1 MKCALWLFAL
11 APFATLQAADQISAD
26 VAGVRAQI
34 SADGQIAVDIGDVDG
49 KPLVSIENSRQEGHY
64 DCAGRHVSISGKH
77 NQLVLTGECP
87 FVDVSGDENKV
98 VIDRLGELS
107 VAGDGNTVLWR
118 EGIGGIA
125 PQVGDDGEDNQLQVE
140 PSR

>member
-11 APFATLQAADQISAD
+11 APFAASQAASQLSAEL
-26 VAGVRAQI
+26 AGVRAQI
-34 SADGQIAVDIGDVDG
+34 SADGQISVDIGDVDG

-64 DCAGRHVSISGKH
+64 DCAGRHVSISGKR
-77 NQLVLTGECP
+77 NRLVLTGECP
-87 FVDVSGDENKV
+87 FVDLSGDENKV
-98 VIDRLGELS
+98 VVDRLGELS

-118 EGIGGIA
+118 EGIGGA
-125 PQVGDDGEDNQLQVE
+125 SPQVGDDGEDNQLQAE